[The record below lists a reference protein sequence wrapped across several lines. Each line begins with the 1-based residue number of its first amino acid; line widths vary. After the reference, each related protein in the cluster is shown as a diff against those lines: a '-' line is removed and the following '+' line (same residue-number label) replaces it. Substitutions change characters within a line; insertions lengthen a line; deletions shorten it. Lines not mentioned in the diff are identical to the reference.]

1 MVGKQN
7 SFIIGFTTLGR
18 HNGTAD
24 PEPGGGRAVP
34 QYAADAEGGRWDM
47 GYIAIQ
53 KLSPIQKLRFRNSD
67 SETPRIQETPGCP
80 DSETPVC
87 PDSEPP
93 G

>member
-18 HNGTAD
+18 HNGIAD

-47 GYIAIQ
+47 RTCT
-53 KLSPIQKLRFRNSD
+53 S
-67 SETPRIQETPGCP
+67 SEFII
-80 DSETPVC
+80 
-87 PDSEPP
+87 
-93 G
+93 